1 MRLRNVKDA
10 NNILINS
17 GLLVEA
23 NPFNNDKKLCIEV
36 STLGLFH
43 CIILHI
49 IIHYTFKC

>member
-23 NPFNNDKKLCIEV
+23 NPFNEEV
-36 STLGLFH
+36 M
-43 CIILHI
+43 
-49 IIHYTFKC
+49 YWDWYW

>member
-23 NPFNNDKKLCIEV
+23 NPFDDDKKL
-36 STLGLFH
+36 
-43 CIILHI
+43 
-49 IIHYTFKC
+49 